1 MKQAAREA
9 KLCARQLLHIQS
21 PDLKFSGAD
30 PPEEDCVAA
39 ELCSPP
45 DLRCLHLK
53 RLHFAMYKS
62 VIIVRP

>member
-30 PPEEDCVAA
+30 PPEEDC
-39 ELCSPP
+39 LS
-45 DLRCLHLK
+45 LIH
-53 RLHFAMYKS
+53 
-62 VIIVRP
+62 I